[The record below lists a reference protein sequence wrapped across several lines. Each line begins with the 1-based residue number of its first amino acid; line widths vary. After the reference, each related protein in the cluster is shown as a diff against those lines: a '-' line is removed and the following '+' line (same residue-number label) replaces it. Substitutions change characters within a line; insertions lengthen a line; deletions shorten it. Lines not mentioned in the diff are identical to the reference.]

1 MRRGRAPASRA
12 SDGHEGDGDA
22 ARAHGVMVHPS
33 QITWQKAPR
42 MVRRRDMNP
51 LARLARVAVVGGLI
65 ISVAACDNSSGAT
78 MGTDPTSALPPI
90 KVDLPPPPSFA
101 ASDVPEKNPDGTW
114 TVRGVRK
121 HKADNLSKVVKV
133 KAFLLEVYQCPKCPK
148 GQTCK
153 LCDQPHFFLGDKADT
168 KKEKALMVVDYLGPK
183 DKPPALTVGKQYDVE
198 GTFSINSPTGFGAS
212 DGLLIFEKMTDD
224 KGKEFV
230 SPATKLEQKA
240 LAGEA
245 IEADL
250 AKKRE
255 AAKKHK

>member
-1 MRRGRAPASRA
+1 
-12 SDGHEGDGDA
+12 
-22 ARAHGVMVHPS
+22 
-33 QITWQKAPR
+33 
-42 MVRRRDMNP
+42 MNP
-51 LARLARVAVVGGLI
+51 LASFARVALVGGLI

-78 MGTDPTSALPPI
+78 MGVDPTSALPPI
-90 KVDLPPPPSFA
+90 KVDLPSPPSFA
-101 ASDVPEKNPDGTW
+101 ASDIPEKNPDGSW

-121 HKADNLSKVVKV
+121 HKAENLQKVVKV

-183 DKPPALTVGKQYDVE
+183 DKPPALTVGKQYDID

-224 KGKEFV
+224 KGKEFL

-255 AAKKHK
+255 AAKNKK